1 MHVQPRVNLG
11 SACSIS
17 QRSSPI
23 STLQQPPRLSS
34 LLIVLLTNVLF
45 NFLDLIC
52 IYASMFNCRGRYL
65 EVSSLKFG
73 ESSHAFYVIR
83 SFLENHTRQ
92 DINVKTVIVLT
103 DAINKGI

>member
-1 MHVQPRVNLG
+1 
-11 SACSIS
+11 
-17 QRSSPI
+17 
-23 STLQQPPRLSS
+23 
-34 LLIVLLTNVLF
+34 
-45 NFLDLIC
+45 
-52 IYASMFNCRGRYL
+52 MFNCRGRYL